1 MFAIFFNLTMLW
13 GYLFSFYETCQ
24 SNSWMIADEKV
35 SIHNTPLLY
44 LHIKLICTKKVRLLY
59 SKQLDIGS
67 TDYRLG
73 QGLYLEG
80 KKISVVFQWQ

>member
-44 LHIKLICTKKVRLLY
+44 LHIKLICTKKVRL
-59 SKQLDIGS
+59 
-67 TDYRLG
+67 
-73 QGLYLEG
+73 
-80 KKISVVFQWQ
+80 

>member
-35 SIHNTPLLY
+35 CWENKSFDSVTCGFLLPGTTY
-44 LHIKLICTKKVRLLY
+44 NFIRKYRCCEIVMLWFLL
-59 SKQLDIGS
+59 
-67 TDYRLG
+67 
-73 QGLYLEG
+73 
-80 KKISVVFQWQ
+80 VVALAP